1 MDLALDDQRIDD
13 AAEIVGAGEV
23 DKLDRARLAINFD
36 LGKTKGS
43 LYCWAIAAHPESLGV
58 QFDMPVAAGRCGG
71 GDARASSPAIKN
83 STPGAR
89 QSPTFRPDHRS
100 PRAPGRVVTFLIPGT
115 PLRGG

>member
-43 LYCWAIAAHPESLGV
+43 LYCWAIAAHPESLGCAV
-58 QFDMPVAAGRCGG
+58 RYAGGRWAMWWWRCAGLVAR
-71 GDARASSPAIKN
+71 D
-83 STPGAR
+83 
-89 QSPTFRPDHRS
+89 
-100 PRAPGRVVTFLIPGT
+100 
-115 PLRGG
+115 